1 MAGATAFTIRAARLE
16 EVPAVAELTHRA
28 FAAGPYGHLPVSAER
43 RALVDA
49 VAERA
54 ADGAVLVAVEDGP
67 GSSVGRADASGGRL
81 LGTVSLVRAGS
92 PQSRLAVG
100 DEAELRLLAVAPE
113 ARGSGLGEALAL
125 AAQEE
130 ALTWGASAV
139 VLDTG
144 TLNHTSQRLYERLGY
159 ERFTPTA
166 SGTTTDAAASA
177 PADSAAPTDGAPSNA
192 RPPAAS
198 EDQIDHIDYRL
209 PLRDRDDLV
218 IRLVRDDEVDAVA
231 ALSVRAYEY
240 AYELSDE
247 YRASIADV
255 APRALEHQ
263 VWVAAD
269 AASGELLG
277 SVATPRRGSTISPL
291 AQPGELDFRLLAVDP
306 PARGRGVGE
315 ELTRLAIE
323 LARLRGLDRV
333 VMNSGPQMT
342 GAHRLYAKLGF
353 DRLHERE
360 REIVDGDRRFRLLA
374 FTIDVPHALRVPRSA
389 DETTAA

>member
-1 MAGATAFTIRAARLE
+1 MAGATAFTIRAARPE
-16 EVPAVAELTHRA
+16 EFPAVAELTHRA

-54 ADGAVLVAVEDGP
+54 ADGVVLVAVEHGP
-67 GSSVGRADASGGRL
+67 GRSVERADAAGDRL
-81 LGTVSLVRAGS
+81 LGTVSLVRAAS

-113 ARGSGLGEALAL
+113 ARGRGLGEALAL

-130 ALTWGASAV
+130 ALTWGAPAI

-159 ERFTPTA
+159 EAFSRAATDP
-166 SGTTTDAAASA
+166 TTDAAASA
-177 PADSAAPTDGAPSNA
+177 PADSAAPADGTPTDP

-198 EDQIDHIDYRL
+198 EDLIDHVDYRL
-209 PLRDRDDLV
+209 PLHDRDDLV
-218 IRLVRDDEVDAVA
+218 IRLVRDDEIDAVA

-255 APRALEHQ
+255 APRAVEHQ

-269 AASGELLG
+269 ATTGELLG

-291 AQPGELDFRLLAVDP
+291 AEPGELDFRLLAVDP

-315 ELTRLAIE
+315 ALTLLAIE

-333 VMNSGPQMT
+333 VMNSGEQMT
-342 GAHRLYAKLGF
+342 GAHRLYGRLGF
-353 DRLHERE
+353 ARLPERE
-360 REIVDGDRRFRLLA
+360 RVIVDGDRRVRLFA
-374 FTIDVPHALRVPRSA
+374 FTIDVPREPR
-389 DETTAA
+389 TIAA